1 MCNKTLKTELN
12 INNQVFQ
19 DIQFQK
25 EFQKQNQG
33 QAKIGRNNK

>member
-12 INNQVFQ
+12 INNQAFQ
-19 DIQFQK
+19 DIQFQE

-33 QAKIGRNNK
+33 HAEIGRNDK